1 MPSSERRARM
11 AAAFSVILLLASVG
25 PAIAVDPEHLLKV
38 ATLAPEGSGWAR
50 AVRSLD
56 EQVRTRTGGSVGLR
70 LYPGG
75 VLGDESVALR
85 KVRIGQL
92 QGVGLTGLGLAE
104 ICPDILA
111 LEMPFLFAGY
121 DEVDYV
127 LAHVADYYQEQ
138 LSASGYV
145 LLGWTEVGY
154 VNILSRHPVRGVADL
169 QGRRVWQLEREPITE
184 VLFRLAGVS
193 AVPLG
198 IPDVLLA
205 LQSGLVDVVY
215 APPAAAVVLQW
226 FTRVA
231 YLTELPV
238 NYTLGALV
246 IDQRA
251 FERLPPEHQATVRQA
266 AAEEMR
272 RLTVRTRQENQD
284 ALTAMVSQGV
294 QLVQPE
300 PAEVESFRQLVDQA
314 RPELIGRAFSQAAYD
329 LVARHLAA
337 CRAATQSTP

>member
-1 MPSSERRARM
+1 MPSSERRHRKVVAFLTTLFLIAGPVL
-11 AAAFSVILLLASVG
+11 AAE
-25 PAIAVDPEHLLKV
+25 PEHLLKV

-56 EQVRTRTGGSVGLR
+56 EQVRVRTGGGVGLR

-75 VLGDESVALR
+75 VLGDESVTLR

-111 LEMPFLFAGY
+111 LEMPFLFADY
-121 DEVDYV
+121 DEIDYV
-127 LAHVADYYQEQ
+127 LTHVAGFYQEA
-138 LSASGYV
+138 LSASGFA
-145 LLGWTEVGY
+145 LLGWTDVGY
-154 VNILSRHPVRGVADL
+154 VNILSRHPIRGVADL
-169 QGRRVWQLEREPITE
+169 QGRRVWQLVREPITE
-184 VLFRLAGVS
+184 VLFRLARVS

-226 FTRVA
+226 FTRVR

-246 IDQRA
+246 VDRRA
-251 FERLPPEHQATVRQA
+251 FERLPPEHQTTVREI

-272 RLTVRTRQENQD
+272 RLAVRTRQENRD
-284 ALTAMVSQGV
+284 ALAAMVNQGV

-300 PAEVESFRQLVDQA
+300 PAEIEGFRRLVDLA
-314 RPELIGRAFSQAAYD
+314 RPELVGKAFSQAAYD
-329 LVARHLAA
+329 QVARHLAA
-337 CRAATQSTP
+337 CRGANR